1 MDKWNKAILGIFLFM
16 LGSFT
21 ICGNLTEKLLSNFT
35 KKTIDTTLSTKYA
48 GCSTTGT
55 ESTLT
60 TTASSSDATSGIN
73 NWYCHKIDGTWEVC
87 PDSAGCTSYKLTG
100 WLGYDKVKA
109 FDKAG
114 NESGETDLYTIDS
127 SNSSK
132 TDLSS
137 NNLTSGLY
145 AIKVGTNP
153 VHIIDYKANVG
164 EITKAQIKDGRIK
177 LTGKPAKTTITNTT
191 LTSYSASMKK
201 VCNIGKSVCDKD
213 NNCTCVVED
222 YRLQNATCSCA
233 YEENNGKYEYVAG
246 GCVRTLTYCDD
257 KYASNTA
264 NTNEEETFKIITNRE
279 NKENGIQNYLR
290 NDDGNGLC
298 YTYYKKDG
306 YGKKFNHS
314 FNTNS
319 AFKGGIYYFGYAD
332 PYEAYNTFWGNLKQA
347 LAFKEDGTCCEN
359 YKPLPVLPGVKKLMI
374 NASKSTDPPCD
385 KDDATKVV
393 LNDDGSYSAGS
404 QGALCRRIETEL
416 NKDHNFAS
424 GMITGKHEESLLYE
438 SDPKERTAFTDG
450 NVKLIV
456 PIISSA
462 PCTFQNTDNIKNAAP
477 NNNSVI
483 GQIENTAY
491 YFYCPDGGKVDVDNG
506 YKCSESKVVTKPAYE
521 YNWTVNYYRKK

>member
-1 MDKWNKAILGIFLFM
+1 MKRISLIGITFSSLLIANSIFY
-16 LGSFT
+16 S
-21 ICGNLTEKLLSNFT
+21 EK
-35 KKTIDTTLSTKYA
+35 IDTYKSEKYVE
-48 GCSTTGT
+48 CSTTGT

-60 TTASSSDATSGIN
+60 TTAHSSDTTSGIN
-73 NWYCHKIDGTWEVC
+73 NWYCRKTDDTWEVC
-87 PDSAGCTSYKLTG
+87 PNSSGCTSYKLTG

-201 VCNIGKSVCDKD
+201 VCNIGRSVCDKD

-222 YRLQNATCSCA
+222 YRLQNATCSCV
-233 YEENNGKYEYVAG
+233 YEKNNGEYEYVAG
-246 GCVRTLTYCDD
+246 GCVRDITYCDD
-257 KYASNTA
+257 KYSSNTA
-264 NTNEEETFKIITNRE
+264 NTNEEETFKIITNRKNNDDE
-279 NKENGIQNYLR
+279 LQMYLR
-290 NDDGNGLC
+290 PEEGTC

-306 YGKKFNHS
+306 NGNEFDHS
-314 FNTNS
+314 FNRNPAS
-319 AFKGGIYYFGYAD
+319 RGGIHYFCYD
-332 PYEAYNTFWGNLKQA
+332 PYQTYDCFKGNLKQA
-347 LAFKEDGTCCEN
+347 LAFKSDGTCCEN

-374 NASKSTDPPCD
+374 NASKSTASPCD
-385 KDDATKVV
+385 TDDVTKVV
-393 LNDDGSYSAGS
+393 LNDDGSYSAGE
-404 QGALCRRIETEL
+404 QGYLCERIETEL
-416 NKDHNFAS
+416 NKDPNFAKGIS
-424 GMITGKHEESLLYE
+424 TTEDNGKS
-438 SDPKERTAFTDG
+438 R
-450 NVKLIV
+450 LIV
-456 PIISSA
+456 PVISSA
-462 PCTFQNTDNIKNAAP
+462 PCIFKKSDNIKNAAP

-506 YKCSESKVVTKPAYE
+506 YKCSESHVVTRSAYE

>member
-1 MDKWNKAILGIFLFM
+1 MKRISLIGITFSSLVIANSIFY
-16 LGSFT
+16 S
-21 ICGNLTEKLLSNFT
+21 EK
-35 KKTIDTTLSTKYA
+35 IDTYKSEKYVE
-48 GCSTTGT
+48 CSTTGT

-60 TTASSSDATSGIN
+60 TTAHSSDTTSGIN
-73 NWYCHKIDGTWEVC
+73 NWYCRKTDGTWEVC
-87 PDSAGCTSYKLTG
+87 PNSSGCTSYKLTG

-137 NNLTSGLY
+137 NDLTSGLY

-177 LTGKPAKTTITNTT
+177 LTGKPAKTTITDTT

-233 YEENNGKYEYVAG
+233 YEKNNGKYDYVAG
-246 GCVRTLTYCDD
+246 GCVRTLTHCDD
-257 KYASNTA
+257 KYSSITA
-264 NTNEEETFKIITNRE
+264 NTNEEETFKIITNRKDNDE
-279 NKENGIQNYLR
+279 KLQMYLR
-290 NDDGNGLC
+290 DWSGDGDGTC

-306 YGKKFNHS
+306 NGEEFDHS
-314 FNTNS
+314 FNRNLAS
-319 AFKGGIYYFGYAD
+319 RGGIHYVCYD
-332 PYEAYNTFWGNLKQA
+332 PYETYDCFWENLKQA
-347 LAFKEDGTCCEN
+347 LAFKPDGTCCEN
-359 YKPLPVLPGVKKLMI
+359 YRPLPVLPGVKKLMI
-374 NASKSTDPPCD
+374 NASKSTDTPCD
-385 KDDATKVV
+385 KDDATRVV

-404 QGALCRRIETEL
+404 QGYLCERIETEL
-416 NKDHNFAS
+416 NKDPNFAKGIS
-424 GMITGKHEESLLYE
+424 TTEDNGKS
-438 SDPKERTAFTDG
+438 R
-450 NVKLIV
+450 LIV
-456 PIISSA
+456 PVISSA
-462 PCTFQNTDNIKNAAP
+462 PCIFKKSDNIKNAAP

-506 YKCSESKVVTKPAYE
+506 YKCSESHVVTRSAYE

>member
-1 MDKWNKAILGIFLFM
+1 MNKWNKAILGIFLFM
-16 LGSFT
+16 LGSFI
-21 ICGNLTEKLLSNFT
+21 ICGSLTDKLISNFT

-60 TTASSSDATSGIN
+60 TTAHSSDATSGIN
-73 NWYCHKIDGTWEVC
+73 NWYCRKTDGTWEVC
-87 PDSAGCTSYKLTG
+87 PNSSGCTSYKLTG

-137 NNLTSGLY
+137 NDLTSGLY

-201 VCNIGKSVCDKD
+201 VCNIGRSVCDKD

-222 YRLQNATCSCA
+222 YRLQNATCSCV
-233 YEENNGKYEYVAG
+233 YEKNNGEYEYVAG
-246 GCVRTLTYCDD
+246 GCVRVITYCDD
-257 KYASNTA
+257 KYSSNTA
-264 NTNEEETFKIITNRE
+264 NTNEEETFKIITNRKNNDDE
-279 NKENGIQNYLR
+279 LQMYLR
-290 NDDGNGLC
+290 PEEGTC

-306 YGKKFNHS
+306 NGKEFNHS
-314 FNTNS
+314 FNTNPAS
-319 AFKGGIYYFGYAD
+319 KGGIYYFGYAN
-332 PYEAYNTFWGNLKQA
+332 PYESYNNFRNNLKQA
-347 LAFKEDGTCCEN
+347 LAFKSDGTCCEN

-374 NASKSTDPPCD
+374 NASKSTVSPCD
-385 KDDATKVV
+385 IDDVTKVV
-393 LNDDGSYSAGS
+393 PNDDGSYSAGD
-404 QGALCRRIETEL
+404 QWPLCKRIETEL
-416 NKDHNFAS
+416 NKDPNFAS
-424 GMITGKHEESLLYE
+424 GTITGKKEESLLYE
-438 SDPKERTAFTDG
+438 SDPNKRTVFTDG

-456 PIISSA
+456 PVIGSA
-462 PCTFQNTDNIKNAAP
+462 PCIFKKSDNIKNAAP

-483 GQIENTAY
+483 AQIENTAY
-491 YFYCPDGGKVDVDNG
+491 YFYCQDGGKVDVDNG
-506 YKCSESKVVTKPAYE
+506 YKCSESSTVTKSAYE

>member
-1 MDKWNKAILGIFLFM
+1 MKRISLIGITFSSLLIANSIFY
-16 LGSFT
+16 S
-21 ICGNLTEKLLSNFT
+21 EK
-35 KKTIDTTLSTKYA
+35 IDTYKSEKYV

-60 TTASSSDATSGIN
+60 TTAHSSDTTSGIN
-73 NWYCHKIDGTWEVC
+73 NWYCRKTDGTWEVC
-87 PDSAGCTSYKLTG
+87 PNSSGCTSYKLTG

-153 VHIIDYKANVG
+153 VHIINYKANVG

-201 VCNIGKSVCDKD
+201 VCNIGRSVCDKD
-213 NNCTCVVED
+213 NNCKCVVED

-233 YEENNGKYEYVAG
+233 YEENNGKYEYVSG
-246 GCVRTLTYCDD
+246 GCVRGITYCDD
-257 KYASNTA
+257 KYSSNTA
-264 NTNEEETFKIITNRE
+264 NTNEEETFKIITNRKNNDDE
-279 NKENGIQNYLR
+279 IQMYLR
-290 NDDGNGLC
+290 PGNGTC

-306 YGKKFNHS
+306 NGNEFDHS
-314 FNTNS
+314 FNRNPAS
-319 AFKGGIYYFGYAD
+319 RGGIHYFCYD
-332 PYEAYNTFWGNLKQA
+332 PYQTYDCFKENLKQA
-347 LAFKEDGTCCEN
+347 LAFNSDGTCCKN

-374 NASKSTDPPCD
+374 NASKSTASPCD
-385 KDDATKVV
+385 IGDATKVV
-393 LNDDGSYSAGS
+393 LNDDGSYSAGE
-404 QGALCRRIETEL
+404 QGYLCERIETEL
-416 NKDHNFAS
+416 NKDPNFAK
-424 GMITGKHEESLLYE
+424 GITTTEDNGKS
-438 SDPKERTAFTDG
+438 R
-450 NVKLIV
+450 LIV
-456 PIISSA
+456 PVISSA
-462 PCTFQNTDNIKNAAP
+462 PCIFKKSDNIKNAAP

-506 YKCSESKVVTKPAYE
+506 YKCSESHVVTRSAYE

>member
-1 MDKWNKAILGIFLFM
+1 MKRISLIGITFSSLLLANSILY
-16 LGSFT
+16 S
-21 ICGNLTEKLLSNFT
+21 EK
-35 KKTIDTTLSTKYA
+35 IDTYKSEKYA

-60 TTASSSDATSGIN
+60 TTAHSSDTTSGIN
-73 NWYCHKIDGTWEVC
+73 NWYCRKTDGTWEVC
-87 PDSAGCTSYKLTG
+87 PNSSGCTSYKLTG

-114 NESGETDLYTIDS
+114 NESGETDLYTIGS

-132 TDLSS
+132 TGLSS
-137 NNLTSGLY
+137 DDLTSGLY

-319 AFKGGIYYFGYAD
+319 AYSASNGGIYYFGYAH
-332 PYEAYNTFWGNLKQA
+332 PYESYNTFWENLKMA

-385 KDDATKVV
+385 KKDARKVV
-393 LNDDGSYSAGS
+393 PHDDGSYSAGD

-416 NKDHNFAS
+416 NKDSNFAS
-424 GMITGKHEESLLYE
+424 GTITGKKEESLLYE
-438 SDPKERTAFTDG
+438 SDPNERTVFTDG

-456 PIISSA
+456 PVISSA
-462 PCTFQNTDNIKNAAP
+462 PCTFQNTNNIKNAAP

-506 YKCSESKVVTKPAYE
+506 YKCSKSSTVTKSAYE